1 MARWGML
8 GGVLS
13 WRVTAAVVG
22 LVLAV
27 GGVNVSAAAADDPPV
42 PPSPPTVTATY
53 HGAELG
59 NCLDQPVCPEIVEL
73 GESVTFTLT
82 ATSADVVRFDYNL
95 NTTYGS
101 VDGSSATITLT
112 PTSESLQTLQVRGV
126 SSIGQPGGLT
136 YFRFNVGP
144 RPAPIG
150 SWAFDDGS
158 GTTAADGPGLTHPLT
173 LTGGAAFDGKG
184 RVNGSTALDGVDD
197 FAQASD
203 SVVDT
208 SKSFS
213 ISAWAR
219 PTSSTKNGVVAAVTG
234 TNSSAFGLYYD
245 AASKRWVFGR
255 TSADVSNPILY
266 RASSKEAPIN
276 TAWTHLIGTYDA
288 NTGNLELYV
297 NGRLQQTTTSPT
309 TPAWQAAGPLTVGRG
324 KYAGAFTGYFAGSLD
339 EVNIWQ
345 RVLVAEEIPELV
357 DSRLRSGVVSSGVAA
372 YWPLDNA
379 TRVGTTWRTPEAV
392 RGADL
397 TVAGFTGSQAGAFV
411 DDPQYGR
418 VLEMTG
424 HTRESLTLDHS
435 VIDGSTSFTVA
446 ARIKIGDPSK
456 PMVVARQGTS
466 GKDTWRIEYN
476 PVDATTSQWLF
487 VRADAAST
495 TETTAVATVDRDS
508 VTDWHLISA
517 TYAVGSDGSVNP
529 ELAIKVDL
537 RGFSDQSFPSTPTR
551 GGTTTIGTSRTN
563 TKPFNGRL
571 DDLRLYAGAAA
582 QPTLCTAYLDPNN
595 CS

>member
-1 MARWGML
+1 
-8 GGVLS
+8 
-13 WRVTAAVVG
+13 VTAAAVG
-22 LVLAV
+22 LVLAI
-27 GGVNVSAAAADDPPV
+27 GGLNVSAAVADDPPV
-42 PPSPPTVTATY
+42 PPTPPTVTATY
-53 HGAELG
+53 NGAELA
-59 NCLDQPVCPEIVEL
+59 NCLNQPVCPETVVL

-95 NTTYGS
+95 NSTYGS

-112 PTSESLQTLQVRGV
+112 PTSEALQTLQVRGV

-150 SWAFDDGS
+150 SWALDDGS

-184 RVNGSTALDGVDD
+184 RVNGSAAFDGVDD
-197 FAQASD
+197 FAQASE

-245 AASKRWVFGR
+245 AASKRWVFAR
-255 TSADVSNPILY
+255 TSADVTNPTLY

-288 NTGNLELYV
+288 TTGNLELFV
-297 NGRLQQTTTSPT
+297 NGQLQQTATSPT
-309 TPAWQAAGPLTVGRG
+309 TPAWNAAGPLTVGRG
-324 KYAGAFTGYFAGSLD
+324 KFAGAFTGYFAGSLD
-339 EVNIWQ
+339 QIAIWQ
-345 RVLVAEEIPELV
+345 RVLAADEIPELV
-357 DSRLRSGVVSSGVAA
+357 DPRLRSGVVSSGVAA
-372 YWPLDNA
+372 YWPLDDA
-379 TRVGTTWRTPEAV
+379 TRVGNTWRTAEAV

-424 HTRESLTLDHS
+424 HTRESLTLDHAA
-435 VIDGSTSFTVA
+435 IDGSASFTVA
-446 ARIKIGDPSK
+446 ARVKIGDPSK
-456 PMVVARQGTS
+456 SMVVARQGTS
-466 GKDTWRIEYN
+466 GKDTWRIEYR
-476 PVDATTSQWLF
+476 PVDATSSQWIF
-487 VRADAAST
+487 ARGDATST
-495 TETTAVATVDRDS
+495 TETTATVTVDRES
-508 VTDWHLISA
+508 VTSWHLISA
-517 TYAVGSDGSVNP
+517 TYNVASFGTVDPRLDIS
-529 ELAIKVDL
+529 VDL
-537 RGFSDQSFPSTPTR
+537 RGSAHQSFPAAPTR
-551 GGTTTIGTSRTN
+551 GGTTAIGTSRTT
-563 TKPFNGRL
+563 TKPFSGRI

-582 QPTLCTAYLDPNN
+582 QPTLAPTYLDPTN
-595 CS
+595 CG